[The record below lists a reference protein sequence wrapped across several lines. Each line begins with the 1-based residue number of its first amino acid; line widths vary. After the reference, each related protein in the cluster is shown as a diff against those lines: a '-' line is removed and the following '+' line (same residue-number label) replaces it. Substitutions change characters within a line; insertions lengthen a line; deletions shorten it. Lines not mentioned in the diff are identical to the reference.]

1 MNQEGLSGC
10 DGAGEVK
17 KEGGFKNLLI
27 IWIWYGVN
35 EREQLTMILI
45 FSLTLAYK
53 GPQGKEQ
60 VWDRRD
66 VLRLTSVCIKKPL
79 EYQLRVSEDL
89 ELVE

>member
-1 MNQEGLSGC
+1 
-10 DGAGEVK
+10 
-17 KEGGFKNLLI
+17 
-27 IWIWYGVN
+27 
-35 EREQLTMILI
+35 MILI

-60 VWDRRD
+60 VWGRRD